1 MADETGAVEFD
12 IIKQGDSIF
21 KVGDT
26 VELDRVIN
34 RVVSGKHV
42 VVLHLGKY
50 TISSSNQL

>member
-50 TISSSNQL
+50 TINSTN